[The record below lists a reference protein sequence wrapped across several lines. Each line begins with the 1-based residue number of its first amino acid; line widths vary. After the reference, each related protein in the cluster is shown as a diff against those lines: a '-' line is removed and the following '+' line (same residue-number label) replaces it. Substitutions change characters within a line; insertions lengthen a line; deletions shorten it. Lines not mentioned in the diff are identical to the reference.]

1 MLAIAL
7 PRLERE
13 GSLEIRGA
21 IPSDDPSWEGTGLR
35 FSVPLTVS
43 GLVQWLRSG
52 EILARLKVEST
63 LAMECRRCL
72 DPLAVPMDSDLELL
86 FAPRDES
93 AEEGDDGVRR
103 IPEDAGELDLKEA
116 IREEVILSQTLLVL
130 CDPDCKGLCPQ
141 CGVNLNE
148 ESCECS
154 VEEADPRW
162 DALRA
167 LKKERE

>member
-1 MLAIAL
+1 
-7 PRLERE
+7 
-13 GSLEIRGA
+13 
-21 IPSDDPSWEGTGLR
+21 
-35 FSVPLTVS
+35 
-43 GLVQWLRSG
+43 
-52 EILARLKVEST
+52 
-63 LAMECRRCL
+63 
-72 DPLAVPMDSDLELL
+72 MDSDLELL